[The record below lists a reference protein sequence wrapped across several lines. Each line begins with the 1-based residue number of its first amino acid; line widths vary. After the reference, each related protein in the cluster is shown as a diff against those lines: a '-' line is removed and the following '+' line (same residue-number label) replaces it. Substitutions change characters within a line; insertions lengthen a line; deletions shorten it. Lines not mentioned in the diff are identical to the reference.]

1 MTWIE
6 ENAVAFEGLAT
17 ACELVRTLA
26 AQLSDTRV
34 DDDSVVAISLQID
47 YLLIALTALAEAN
60 FSTTIDDG
68 LSEIFFKEESRGPED
83 L

>member
-6 ENAVAFEGLAT
+6 ENSVAYDGLSKSIQ
-17 ACELVRTLA
+17 LVQALA
-26 AQLSDTRV
+26 AKLSDTRI
-34 DDDSVVAISLQID
+34 DEDSIVAISLKID

-68 LSEIFFKEESRGPED
+68 LSELFDQEESRGSED

>member
-6 ENAVAFEGLAT
+6 ENAVAFEGLSK
-17 ACELVRTLA
+17 ACELIQVLA
-26 AQLSDTRV
+26 ARLADTRI
-34 DDDSVVAISLQID
+34 DDDSIVAISLKID

-68 LSEIFFKEESRGPED
+68 LNKMLNREAKQED
-83 L
+83 

>member
-6 ENAVAFEGLAT
+6 ENAVAFEGLGK
-17 ACELVRTLA
+17 ACELIRVLA
-26 AQLSDTRV
+26 ARLADTRI
-34 DDDSVVAISLQID
+34 DDDSIVAISLQID

-68 LSEIFFKEESRGPED
+68 LDKILNREAKQED
-83 L
+83 